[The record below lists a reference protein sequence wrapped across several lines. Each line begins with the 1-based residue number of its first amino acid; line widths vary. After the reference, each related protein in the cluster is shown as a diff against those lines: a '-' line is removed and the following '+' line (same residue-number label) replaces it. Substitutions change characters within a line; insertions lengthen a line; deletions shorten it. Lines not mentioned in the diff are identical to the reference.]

1 MSRITLLS
9 LSSPFSPWLAAM
21 FLLFSLSLPLPL
33 VAQQTRIYT
42 ESGRLFRDAML
53 RYEEGNY
60 ALALHDF
67 EQFESEAARGHLQ
80 ALDNERIEA
89 QYYAALSALHLKQPD
104 IELRLTSFIDEHSES
119 RYANRVYYELG
130 NIYFERKAYKDA
142 LYCYENIDDNEL
154 NEEERAAYFFQT
166 AYSYF
171 VSKKFDKAKGLFAEI
186 INTKNKYFFDANY
199 YYGVLAYFD
208 KQYPKALDS
217 FQKIEKDT
225 KYNKAIPYYIALIY
239 FFQNKPKELLEYA
252 VPKAEMSDLR
262 NQKELNQ
269 LIGQTYFNQ
278 KKFAE
283 ALPYL
288 NFYVEKSGKVRKDD
302 LYQLAYCQYQTKSYD
317 KAIVNFSELNTL
329 KDTLGQNAMYNL
341 ADCYLKTND
350 KGKAMNAFD
359 AASRFDFDA
368 EIKEI
373 SIFNH
378 AKLCYELGFD
388 NTAINRFKHY
398 ITQYPNNSRTNE
410 ARRLLSE
417 IFETTRN
424 YKDALE
430 LLEGIPAKSPE
441 MQRAFQRVA
450 YLRGVEFVNDRRYDE
465 AISNFDKALSVSAAD
480 PDIAASCQFWKADI
494 AYRRKQ
500 YEDSF
505 QLYENF
511 LGLSGG
517 RAISDKISPAN
528 AKYSIGYILFKDK
541 EYADALLYFD
551 EAASLLNK
559 STTANDSRSTLSQI
573 YADALLRNADCHFML
588 KQYDKALALY
598 DDVLK
603 SGRAGGDYAYYQ
615 KGMLLG
621 LTGDANKK
629 IEYLSNL
636 ENKFPGSSYTD
647 DAIYQTALTQVSI
660 EQYPA
665 AIASHKKLIDSY
677 PESEFVRKSL
687 VNLGLIY
694 FNTNDYDRSL
704 QFYELVLTRFPKSVE
719 AQEALDGIRDLYVSR
734 GDADGY
740 IQFVKKFPDIKISV
754 SAQDSLS
761 YQIAENYYSKADC
774 NNAVKEFTRY
784 LTNFPNGA
792 YTLYARFY
800 RGQCLYSQQSYAQ
813 AAKDYEFI
821 VNEPNNIFTEQ
832 ALDKGSRLAL
842 YIDKNYDRAYLY
854 ARKLYETASRKEL
867 RLEALRT
874 LMRSTFHL
882 QKSDELDTYADLLR
896 RFDGVTEDDITD
908 TYFYLGM
915 LAYQKGAT
923 ERAKQNL
930 LQTAQRTTNEKG
942 AQARYYLAEMAFKA
956 KQYDAA
962 KDLAFKVINETASQ
976 EYWVVK
982 SFILLA
988 DVYTVKGDAFQAKA
1002 TLQSIIDN
1010 YKPEDEL
1017 KKEARTKLSDLQ
1029 KKEAAKSKLQDDK
1042 PKDSK
1047 GKYLETDGDN

>member
-1 MSRITLLS
+1 MSRTIFLS
-9 LSSPFSPWLAAM
+9 VCRCYLSVA
-21 FLLFSLSLPLPL
+21 FLFYLPLS
-33 VAQQTRIYT
+33 AQQTRIYT
-42 ESGRLFRDAML
+42 EPSRLFREAIQRFD
-53 RYEEGNY
+53 EGNY
-60 ALALHDF
+60 VTALQDF
-67 EQFESEAARGHLQ
+67 ERFEHEAVQGRLP
-80 ALDNERIEA
+80 ALDDERVTA
-89 QYYAALSALHLKQPD
+89 KYYAALSAIRLQQPD
-104 IELRLTSFIDEHSES
+104 IELRLTSFIDEHGES
-119 RYANRVYYELG
+119 RYASRIYYELG
-130 NIYFERKAYKDA
+130 NIYFDRKSYKDA
-142 LYCYENIDDNEL
+142 LYCYENVEEGEL
-154 NEEERAAYFFQT
+154 NEAERSAYFFQT

-171 VSKKFDKAKGLFAEI
+171 VSKKFDKAKGMFAEI
-186 INTKNKYFFDANY
+186 INVKNNYYYDANY

-208 KQYPKALDS
+208 KQYPKALES

-239 FFQNKPKELLEYA
+239 FFQNKPKDLLEYA
-252 VPKAEMSDLR
+252 VPKAQMSDLR

-269 LIGQTYFNQ
+269 LIGQAYFNQ

-288 NFYVEKSGKVRKDD
+288 TFYVEKSSKVRKDD
-302 LYQLAYCQYQTKSYD
+302 LYQLAYCQYQTQNYE
-317 KAIVNFSELNTL
+317 KAIANFSELNTL
-329 KDTLGQNAMYNL
+329 QDTLGQSAMYNL
-341 ADCYLKTND
+341 ADCYLKIND

-359 AASRFDFDA
+359 AASRLDFDP

-398 ITQYPNNSRTNE
+398 ITQYPNNTRTNE

-424 YKDALE
+424 YKDAMD
-430 LLEGIPAKSPE
+430 LLENIQAKSPE
-441 MQRAFQRVA
+441 MQRAYQRVA
-450 YLRGVEFVNDRRYDE
+450 YLRGAEFMNDRRYDD
-465 AISNFDKALSVSAAD
+465 ALTHFDKSLSVSVD
-480 PDIAASCQFWKADI
+480 RDIAASCQFWKADI
-494 AYRRKQ
+494 AYRKKQ
-500 YEDSF
+500 YEDAF
-505 QLYENF
+505 QSYENF
-511 LGLSGG
+511 LGAAGG
-517 RAISDKISPAN
+517 KIISDKISPAN

-541 EYADALLYFD
+541 EYADARLYFE
-551 EAASLLNK
+551 EAANLLRSN
-559 STTANDSRSTLSQI
+559 SAANDSRSTLSQI

-603 SGRAGGDYAYYQ
+603 SGRAGSDYAYYQ

-629 IEYLSNL
+629 IEYLSSL

-647 DAIYQTALTQVSI
+647 DALYQTALTQVSI
-660 EQYPA
+660 EQFPA

-694 FNTNDYDRSL
+694 FNTNDYERSL
-704 QFYELVLTRFPKSVE
+704 QFYELVITRFPKSVE
-719 AQEALDGIRDLYVSR
+719 AQEALDGVRDLYVSK

-740 IQFVKKFPDIKISV
+740 ITFVKKFPDIKVSV

-792 YTLYARFY
+792 YVLYARFY

-813 AAKDYEFI
+813 ASKDYEYI

-842 YIDKNYDRAYLY
+842 YIDKNYERAYLY

-874 LMRSTFHL
+874 LIRSTFHL
-882 QKSDELDTYADLLR
+882 QKGDELDTYTDLLR
-896 RFDGVTEDDITD
+896 RFEGVTEEDITD

-915 LAYQKGAT
+915 LAYQKGNT

-982 SFILLA
+982 AFILLA
-988 DVYTVKGDAFQAKA
+988 DIYTLKGDTFQAKA
-1002 TLQSIIDN
+1002 TLQSILDN
-1010 YKPEDEL
+1010 YKPEDDL
-1017 KKEARTKLSDLQ
+1017 KKEARTKLNELQ
-1029 KKEAAKSKLQDDK
+1029 KKEASKSKLQQDEK
-1042 PKDSK
+1042 PKDGKS
-1047 GKYLETDGDN
+1047 KYLETDGN